1 MFTWGKVP
9 SPCSPGLQAL
19 GAAQSHGATTELPL
33 GHGLQWALGL
43 GGTLPF
49 LSLQREQKLGKD
61 PVPAPCGG
69 QSDAPQAAPSPGQS
83 LGLSLHPPHT
93 LPRAPC
99 PPWGP
104 IR

>member
-9 SPCSPGLQAL
+9 SPCSPGLQVL

-33 GHGLQWALGL
+33 GHGLQWALRL

-49 LSLQREQKLGKD
+49 LSLQREQKLGKG
-61 PVPAPCGG
+61 PVPTPPRGV

-93 LPRAPC
+93 LP
-99 PPWGP
+99 
-104 IR
+104 